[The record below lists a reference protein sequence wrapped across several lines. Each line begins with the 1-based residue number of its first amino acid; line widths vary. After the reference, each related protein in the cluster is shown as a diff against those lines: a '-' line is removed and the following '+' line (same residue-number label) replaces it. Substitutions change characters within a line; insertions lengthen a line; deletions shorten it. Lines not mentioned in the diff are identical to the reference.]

1 MVSLSSS
8 AGSLA
13 ELSRIETD
21 FAREL
26 GQLNGD
32 PAFSEVIVNI
42 IGIPYDDNL

>member
-13 ELSRIETD
+13 ELSRIVRIS
-21 FAREL
+21 REL

-32 PAFSEVIVNI
+32 PASNEVIVNI
-42 IGIPYDDNL
+42 IGTPYDDNL